1 MNYIEEKKWRDFF
14 EGKLSL
20 IIHNGI
26 VDQNAMRKQRYSI
39 DDLLYQ
45 LRDKDVSTSDEV
57 QFAILENSGVST
69 VLKKTESCVHWPE
82 PLIADS
88 VVQKA
93 VLTKAWLYEAI
104 KKEGCSSPEEIF
116 FVCIKKMVYLFLKNK
131 ICKTQWACNNV
142 VVMEIAKLKEREWT
156 PIMSGKKAMHSR
168 RTRQL
173 IVVSNIARLL

>member
-14 EGKLSL
+14 KGKLSL

-69 VLKKTESCVHWPE
+69 VLKKTESCVH
-82 PLIADS
+82 
-88 VVQKA
+88 
-93 VLTKAWLYEAI
+93 
-104 KKEGCSSPEEIF
+104 
-116 FVCIKKMVYLFLKNK
+116 
-131 ICKTQWACNNV
+131 
-142 VVMEIAKLKEREWT
+142 
-156 PIMSGKKAMHSR
+156 
-168 RTRQL
+168 
-173 IVVSNIARLL
+173 